1 MVQYVNLGLKQ
12 KEIEIHKIRIT
23 IHNLQFIS
31 ISMSSDVKHN
41 ELGNNDKS
49 DTGLFLQIQHP
60 SPKYGKLGP
69 IQDQLFDQQ
78 TRQALNNLAK
88 QTDEISFENEGLEIV
103 KKSKYNKPGQE
114 VRKKCQFSLNLERL
128 FFNVG
133 SLTPCFYART
143 H

>member
-12 KEIEIHKIRIT
+12 KEIESHKIRIT

-49 DTGLFLQIQHP
+49 DTGLFYKFSTPPLNI
-60 SPKYGKLGP
+60 
-69 IQDQLFDQQ
+69 DQQ

-88 QTDEISFENEGLEIV
+88 QTDEISLENEGLEIV